1 MLCDEVEQ
9 LVRLLLDD
17 LRSVI
22 VHLHLTLFD
31 QWADHVWDEVEHEV
45 VVVVERRL
53 VVKCMKVVESA
64 VVGQT
69 TSPNLVCSLVCS
81 VPKHPAVVWQAE
93 EVQQLRLQLGSS
105 MGLVVHCHRA
115 KGRCEHRPGRRQHRT
130 AKGPQRG
137 GLW

>member
-1 MLCDEVEQ
+1 MGQ

-17 LRSVI
+17 LRSVKAR
-22 VHLHLTLFD
+22 LHLTLFD
-31 QWADHVWDEVEHEV
+31 QWAEHVWDEVEHEV

-81 VPKHPAVVWQAE
+81 VPKHLAAVWQAE
-93 EVQQLRLQLGSS
+93 GVQQLRLQLGSS

-115 KGRCEHRPGRRQHRT
+115 KD
-130 AKGPQRG
+130 AAG
-137 GLW
+137 GAA